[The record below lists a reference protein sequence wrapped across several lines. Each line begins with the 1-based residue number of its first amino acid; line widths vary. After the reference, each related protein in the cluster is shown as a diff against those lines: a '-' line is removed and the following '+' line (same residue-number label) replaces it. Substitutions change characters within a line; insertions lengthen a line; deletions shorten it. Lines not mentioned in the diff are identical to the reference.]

1 MPHQMWA
8 AEQPS
13 PLEWL
18 HRNPGLKGRTE
29 KAEVISGIIMIRDV
43 MRNSVRGWIEK
54 KKKREELT
62 RERKAS
68 LVSLQRSWRKIPENV

>member
-18 HRNPGLKGRTE
+18 NGNPGLKGTE
-29 KAEVISGIIMIRDV
+29 KAEVISGIIMTRDV
-43 MRNSVRGWIEK
+43 MRNSLWGWIERK
-54 KKKREELT
+54 GGEELT
-62 RERKAS
+62 RERKSFPGFLAKK
-68 LVSLQRSWRKIPENV
+68 LEENT